1 MKTSGVESMQMYS
14 DKPSDYFR
22 HARTDIAPFLP
33 PSGTTPLRALEV
45 GCAQGYTLDWLKKS
59 GVCTWV
65 AGVEPYANLS
75 SNLNSIDQFEKIDIE
90 AQLPA
95 IPLGSLD
102 LILCLD
108 VLEHLKDPWTT
119 LQRLD
124 TLLKP
129 GGRWIISI
137 PNIRNYRLIFGLL
150 FKGNFNY
157 VDAGILDRTHLRF
170 FTRQTLCD
178 MVLAT
183 GARIDAVID
192 PEPKRWQK
200 KLLVKMGVGD
210 LLAKQFLISAIK
222 STPDV
227 NQIT

>member
-1 MKTSGVESMQMYS
+1 MQMYS
-14 DKPSDYFR
+14 NKPSDYFA
-22 HARTDIAPFLP
+22 HARTDIAPALP
-33 PSGTTPLRALEV
+33 PPGPTPLRALEV

-59 GVCTWV
+59 GVCAWV
-65 AGVEPYANLS
+65 AGVEPYADLSPNLK
-75 SNLNSIDQFEKIDIE
+75 NIDQFEKIDIE

-95 IPLGSLD
+95 IPPGSLD

-119 LQRLD
+119 LQRLN

-129 GGRWIISI
+129 GGHWVISV
-137 PNIRNYRLIFGLL
+137 PNIRNYRLVFDLL
-150 FKGNFNY
+150 FKGNFSY

-178 MVLAT
+178 MVLTT

-192 PEPKRWQK
+192 PELKRWQK
-200 KLLVKMGVGD
+200 KCLHKFGMGD
-210 LLAKQFLISAIK
+210 LLAKQWLLAATK
-222 STPDV
+222 T
-227 NQIT
+227 